1 MAINQ
6 TSKQLNI
13 VSNLVTQATALDDA
27 LEEAQSLIAQY
38 AQAGTLLDETL
49 ENSDLKHIN
58 ANDVL
63 TLSYL
68 FDNLLTWINAEFR
81 RDILRKVRK

>member
-13 VSNLVTQATALDDA
+13 VDLLVKQATALDDA
-27 LEEAQSLIAQY
+27 LEEAQSLIAQF
-38 AQAGTLLDETL
+38 AQAGTLLDATL
-49 ENSDLKHIN
+49 EASELKHVN
-58 ANDVL
+58 ANDVV
-63 TLSYL
+63 TLNYL